1 MGQREGPPAFPHF
14 VAALLILGLFT
25 FVGCDRPTP
34 VASTGKH
41 PTVASLSPAATDI
54 LIAIGAQ
61 DHLVAISNYD
71 RGKPAIS
78 QLPTAGDYLTVD
90 WERMASLKPD
100 LIVMQAYESTAPAG
114 FKQRAAELGI
124 KPVFIHIDKLADIS
138 TATKTL
144 GDAVN
149 EPAKASAA
157 DQAMRD
163 KLAAVAK
170 SVANEPRVRTL
181 VITDEVGAGAAGT
194 GTFLDELLT
203 IAGGTNAAAGEGSGY
218 PGVDREKVVALKPDV
233 VLHLL
238 PDKPPTTVADAK
250 RYWAS
255 MPDVP
260 AVRDGRVYILTES
273 SVMQPGL
280 KVGDVAELFAARLH
294 PHRPSTSQ
302 PATRDGPHVGRA
314 RYAAPPR
321 ILGEQLA
328 RPALGESGAALCG
341 VPLRSAPAC
350 GPDARTSFV
359 RGRA

>member
-1 MGQREGPPAFPHF
+1 M
-14 VAALLILGLFT
+14 LLIGVLIPNA
-25 FVGCDRPTP
+25 CDRSTP

-71 RGKPAIS
+71 RGKPAIN

-90 WERMASLKPD
+90 WERLASLKPD
-100 LIVMQAYESTAPAG
+100 VIVMQAYESTAPAG

-124 KPVFIHIDKLADIS
+124 RPVYIHIDKLADIS

-149 EPAKASAA
+149 EPAKAAAA

-163 KLAAVAK
+163 KLDAVAK
-170 SVANEPRVRTL
+170 SVAAEPRVRTL
-181 VITDEVGAGAAGT
+181 VVTDEVGAGAAGT
-194 GTFLDELLT
+194 GTFLDELLAM
-203 IAGGTNAAAGEGSGY
+203 AGGTNAAAGEGAGY
-218 PGVDREKVVALKPDV
+218 PAVDREKIVALTPDL

-238 PDKPPTTVADAK
+238 PDKTESTVSDAR

-260 AVRDGRVYILTES
+260 AVRDGRVFILTES

-280 KVGDVAELFAARLH
+280 KVGDVAELFASKLH
-294 PHRPSTSQ
+294 PDRGRGSNSQ
-302 PATRDGPHVGRA
+302 PATTRSSPHAGA
-314 RYAAPPR
+314 ERYAAPPR
-321 ILGEQLA
+321 ILAAPSAYE
-328 RPALGESGAALCG
+328 ESGAA
-341 VPLRSAPAC
+341 LRSAPAC
-350 GPDARTSFV
+350 GLNAPSRASQNSNLII
-359 RGRA
+359 RGPA